1 MDMRF
6 LRGFVA
12 SVATVATLGCL
23 AVASSAYA
31 LDGSAQQG
39 QSATVQAASNS
50 TAETARLIK
59 VNQDISDTVHEVNY
73 SYYNWY
79 KFVVPLRGYV
89 QLNMRNSVTSES
101 PHWDMTL
108 YKENDTRSSIFSWN
122 HDGSKSN
129 ESSQKYGLS
138 GGTYYLRINGAEDVA
153 YTLKIIYEQRNDWE
167 LEPNNTAGTANSVQ
181 PNGTVHG
188 SFDSY
193 YNDDWYK
200 FTLAEDGIIQLK
212 FTNQISDSGSIS
224 VRLYKSN
231 DMRNELFNSYYYDC
245 DNFDLTSA
253 NHSSLKIGLS
263 KGTYYVDVSSGT
275 YSEYSMTI
283 GFTKA
288 DAWEK
293 ESNDSS
299 NQADD
304 IAIGKTYT
312 GNITKGYDK
321 DWYRFS
327 LDKKQQIQIQFTSK
341 KQSQNYGSWKIYL
354 YSSSDID
361 KELTKIENPCSQAS
375 SNSKVLTLDKGSY
388 YVQVDSAYPD
398 LEEGS
403 EYSLLVTDPAKSPSV
418 TMYRLYNRYT
428 GEHFYTSDVS
438 ERDRLVSVGWSY
450 EGVGWRSGGSVPVYR
465 QYNPYARTGT
475 HNYTADGSENDRL
488 VSVGSGTPVAPSSPV
503 LGSYLRDELALDG
516 ADGNLQIDWFDP
528 SRARVTYLWEG
539 VPPWLL
545 HQTSSRRVSGGWDI
559 SDRLATY
566 QFRTDNNKAAL
577 QELDHYAKSARRL
590 SHS

>member
-450 EGVGWRSGGSVPVYR
+450 EGVGWVAPVSGDPVYRLYNGHVRGGDHHYTTSASERDSLVRAGWSYEGVGWRSGGSVPVYR
-465 QYNPYARTGT
+465 QYNPYATTGT

-488 VSVGSGTPVAPSSPV
+488 VSVG
-503 LGSYLRDELALDG
+503 
-516 ADGNLQIDWFDP
+516 W
-528 SRARVTYLWEG
+528 RAEG
-539 VPPWLL
+539 VGWYA
-545 HQTSSRRVSGGWDI
+545 VS
-559 SDRLATY
+559 
-566 QFRTDNNKAAL
+566 
-577 QELDHYAKSARRL
+577 AK
-590 SHS
+590 